1 MIRAKVPLV
10 FCPEIANTALPILTP
25 REGTLGVRMRR
36 HDSYKTG
43 FVRPYLGKHQLCV
56 QNFSVKELKCCINIS
71 FMTLRSGWGRE
82 REKPALGSL
91 LETTEAQTER
101 YGI

>member
-1 MIRAKVPLV
+1 M
-10 FCPEIANTALPILTP
+10 ANIALPILTP

-36 HDSYKTG
+36 GDSYKTG
-43 FVRPYLGKHQLCV
+43 FVQLYLGKHQLCA
-56 QNFSVKELKCCINIS
+56 QNVSVKEPKCCVNIS
-71 FMTLRSGWGRE
+71 FMTLRSGWEGQ